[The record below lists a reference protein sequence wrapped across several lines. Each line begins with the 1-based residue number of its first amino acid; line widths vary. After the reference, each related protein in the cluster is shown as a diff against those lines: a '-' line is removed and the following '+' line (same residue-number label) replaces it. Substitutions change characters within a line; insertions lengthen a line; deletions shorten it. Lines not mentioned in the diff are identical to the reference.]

1 MSRAAEA
8 GLDLAFADEDA
19 LRSVEEIP
27 EELLG
32 LCEKAIAGS
41 DAASVAALTDYV
53 LGHNPEAERLRSLFR
68 DLKDRT
74 AVTVPGEGSGQDG
87 GTETGGA
94 GDSIGYA
101 KETATGLTPSGWN
114 RLPASGSC
122 TEQERFRLHC
132 WNEEYRW

>member
-1 MSRAAEA
+1 M
-8 GLDLAFADEDA
+8 
-19 LRSVEEIP
+19 
-27 EELLG
+27 
-32 LCEKAIAGS
+32 
-41 DAASVAALTDYV
+41 TDYV

-101 KETATGLTPSGWN
+101 KETATGLTPLWLEPLAGLGELY
-114 RLPASGSC
+114 RAGTIPFALL
-122 TEQERFRLHC
+122 ERGISVVTIPGVR
-132 WNEEYRW
+132 R